1 MQEVWRNISAD
12 DLNKSAI
19 AFVSDLGIKHSAVMI
34 ALIALIAVSINPLKG
49 IVSVILIK

>member
-1 MQEVWRNISAD
+1 VQEVWRNISAD